1 MYSNKVSVDLATCSP
16 ISHHAV
22 PVRTSGSSSS
32 TWSMTEKRGTEELE
46 YMYRFALARPVCMLC
61 IFVKIFIMLFE

>member
-16 ISHHAV
+16 ISHLAV

-46 YMYRFALARPVCMLC
+46 YMYRFALARPVLYVVYFCKN
-61 IFVKIFIMLFE
+61 IYNVI